1 MKRLLIAVV
10 LVGCGKS
17 DRPVPTQ
24 ADKTALVTEACPM
37 VTGAYF
43 FEVSKD
49 GRTSHILGTRHIG
62 IGLFR
67 FPDIVGKTLD
77 SAALLVE
84 EIAPGNLDKPTFKSE
99 PLRTELG
106 PSDWAHFQELVTPP
120 VAKRMENMQGIVA
133 ALVLIAMYEDVTML
147 LDKQIAERAELAKI
161 PGAGLE
167 TSSFQMNLLTKLL
180 DVRLVRALV
189 EETPSREK
197 LWQLTHDGIQR
208 YCQGTEKEE
217 QIVDGV
223 EEQQMLAHGF
233 TKADLDKIQDE
244 LLYDRNTA
252 WIPKL
257 DKIFE
262 QDKVFVAVGA
272 GHLMGPRGVIEL
284 LKQRGYVITRIT
296 K

>member
-1 MKRLLIAVV
+1 MKRLVMAVA
-10 LVGCGKS
+10 LACCGKS
-17 DRPVPTQ
+17 DVPVPTQ
-24 ADKTALVTEACPM
+24 ADKTALVNEACPM

-49 GRTSHILGTRHIG
+49 GRTSHILGTRHISV
-62 IGLFR
+62 GLFK
-67 FPDIVGKTLD
+67 FPDVVGKTLD
-77 SAALLVE
+77 AASLLVE
-84 EIAPGNLDKPTFKSE
+84 EVAPGALDKPTFKSE
-99 PLRTELG
+99 PLREELG
-106 PSDWAHFQELVTPP
+106 PTDWAHFEELVTAR

-133 ALVLIAMYEDVTML
+133 ALILIAMYEDVTVL

-167 TSSFQMNLLTKLL
+167 TSSFQMDLLVKLL
-180 DVRLVRALV
+180 DLRLVKALV
-189 EETPSREK
+189 EETPNRAK
-197 LWQLTHDGIQR
+197 LRQLTHDGIAS
-208 YCQGTEKEE
+208 YCQGTEKEAE
-217 QIVDGV
+217 IFDGV

-244 LLYDRNTA
+244 LLYDRNTE

-257 DKIFE
+257 EKIFE

-272 GHLMGPRGVIEL
+272 GHLEGPRGVIEL
-284 LKQRGYVITRIT
+284 LKQRGYAITRIT